1 MAWCDAGPD
10 IWGCTDVLVS
20 KRVIKGRVDNS
31 ISGGDRGGRSNAG
44 PDVKRRWGVCQW
56 VKGVLTIG
64 VGVIVIVM
72 VIMTY
77 LGSRSVIIHLLQ
89 FLNEVIMTFGQ
100 IPIAPSILS
109 APFVTLFFVFVQARV
124 GPLFVG

>member
-1 MAWCDAGPD
+1 MA
-10 IWGCTDVLVS
+10 I
-20 KRVIKGRVDNS
+20 VIIVMIVAKV
-31 ISGGDRGGRSNAG
+31 
-44 PDVKRRWGVCQW
+44 VV
-56 VKGVLTIG
+56 VMV
-64 VGVIVIVM
+64 VIVVM
-72 VIMTY
+72 TAVMYY